1 MTSLMSRTARHHTP
15 PFAPP
20 QPDRPPAPPQHTP
33 SPDRPPARPRRIRQK
48 LHLHGQNCM
57 PKVVCPFRRCRNY
70 DISPVHSF
78 FHCRLRRSLPVAQRP
93 TKYFALPR
101 KNISPCS
108 CIEKNCKGIGE
119 NDNAKPSLCA
129 KQAKPFFMNPEGY
142 TKQGSL
148 LLLIN
153 GQFEPTLEIT
163 ADTWVRLR
171 LGFLATGMIL

>member
-1 MTSLMSRTARHHTP
+1 MTYPQSTASFIADYGDLCQLRK
-15 PFAPP
+15 
-20 QPDRPPAPPQHTP
+20 DRQ
-33 SPDRPPARPRRIRQK
+33 
-48 LHLHGQNCM
+48 
-57 PKVVCPFRRCRNY
+57 
-70 DISPVHSF
+70 
-78 FHCRLRRSLPVAQRP
+78 
-93 TKYFALPR
+93 
-101 KNISPCS
+101 NISLCQEYNVS

-142 TKQGSL
+142 TKQGSS

-153 GQFEPTLEIT
+153 GQFEPTLTIT